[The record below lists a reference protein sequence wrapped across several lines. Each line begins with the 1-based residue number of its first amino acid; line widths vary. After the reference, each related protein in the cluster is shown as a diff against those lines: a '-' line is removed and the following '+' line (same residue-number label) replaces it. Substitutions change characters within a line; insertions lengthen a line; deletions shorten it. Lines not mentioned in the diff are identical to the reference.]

1 MSIPFPSSLHFC
13 SLFRWVI
20 NHSRTFHSLSLSHTL
35 SISLSEF
42 FFIIILFL
50 SFFQFSVSQIHDCI
64 WRRTACAAADDSR
77 SPVTGNRFY
86 VQLESRYGKP
96 QQHHPGDGERCGH
109 SHRHRRI
116 QSSTD
121 RRAGEF
127 LSPHLSLCECSFC
140 LYMYVRLI
148 FRFFFFSF
156 FDFRNWR
163 PCCVPRKQRAKDGGK
178 WGSRV
183 LCLLFRVLCLMFLCF
198 LYFIFYFLFYFHG
211 EGLV

>member
-1 MSIPFPSSLHFC
+1 
-13 SLFRWVI
+13 VI

-148 FRFFFFSF
+148 FRFFFFFFFRFSKLEALLCTEKTTCQGRGKMGISCSVFAVSSF
-156 FDFRNWR
+156 VSN
-163 PCCVPRKQRAKDGGK
+163 V
-178 WGSRV
+178 S
-183 LCLLFRVLCLMFLCF
+183 LFSV
-198 LYFIFYFLFYFHG
+198 FYFLFFI
-211 EGLV
+211 LFSW